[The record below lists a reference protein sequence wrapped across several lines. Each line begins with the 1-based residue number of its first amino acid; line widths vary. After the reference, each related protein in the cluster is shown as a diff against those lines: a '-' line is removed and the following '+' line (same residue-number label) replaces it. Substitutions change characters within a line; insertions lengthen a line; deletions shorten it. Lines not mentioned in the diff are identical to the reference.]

1 MEKMIDEMINNMF
14 TKILDTIEK
23 DDKSSRTKKELNIRM
38 AKKIKQY
45 LLENNKTI
53 ENMNLDDAVNV
64 AKSIKSRSF
73 GSLNVQIDA
82 LNEVLKWAGREDLE
96 INVNGIHQGKETK
109 VFDIKENLIDDVK
122 KRFYTKEEVQDICN
136 TFINAQDK
144 FIIYSLFLGID
155 GKARTDLLHLKV
167 DQIDF
172 DNKIIKLKDRIVY
185 MDDYMYDICKDV
197 VDKEFSSTYYK
208 YIMDDSKSF
217 TSESYELNFDSDYV
231 IKSKPYS
238 KNNYGLE
245 PMKLSGINRRI
256 QALAEVVNCNLS
268 PKNLTRSGIMDK
280 MYRIKKSGW
289 TQGEI
294 EEFLKQNN
302 YKMQAYELK
311 RIFESKY
318 CKK

>member
-1 MEKMIDEMINNMF
+1 MKSINEMIE
-14 TKILDTIEK
+14 KIIDRMEEDK
-23 DDKSSRTKKELNIRM
+23 DLSRTRKELNIRIS
-38 AKKIKQY
+38 KKIKKY
-45 LLENNKTI
+45 FVDNNKTF
-53 ENMNLDDAVNV
+53 ESMNLEDVLSV

-82 LNEVLKWAGREDLE
+82 LNDVLEYANRKDLQ
-96 INVNGIHQGKETK
+96 INVNGVHQGKETK
-109 VFDIKENLIDDVK
+109 VFDIKENIIDDVK
-122 KRFYTKEEVQDICN
+122 ERFYTKEEVQDICN

-144 FIIYSLFLGID
+144 FIIYALFCGID

-172 DNKIIKLKDRIVY
+172 DNRTITLKDRIIY

-208 YIMDDSKSF
+208 YIMDESKSF
-217 TSESYELNFDSDYV
+217 TSESYDLNFDSEYV

-238 KNNYGLE
+238 KNNYGLD
-245 PMKLSGINRRI
+245 PMKLPGLNRRVK
-256 QALAEVVNCNLS
+256 ALGEVVGCNLS
-268 PKNLTRSGIMDK
+268 PKNLVRSGIMDK

-302 YKMQAYELK
+302 YKIQAYELK

>member
-1 MEKMIDEMINNMF
+1 MELINKSIGMIIDRMEK
-14 TKILDTIEK
+14 DTNLSK
-23 DDKSSRTKKELNIRM
+23 TRKELNVRM
-38 AKKIKQY
+38 SKRLKKY
-45 LLENNKTI
+45 LLDNKKTF
-53 ENMNLDDAVNV
+53 EDMNLEDVLNI

-82 LNEVLKWAGREDLE
+82 LNDVLMYADRKDLQ

-109 VFDIKENLIDDVK
+109 IFDIKENLIDDVSE
-122 KRFYTKEEVQDICN
+122 RFYTKQEIQDICN

-144 FIIYSLFLGID
+144 FIIYGLFCSID
-155 GKARTDLLHLKV
+155 GKARADLLNLKV

-172 DNKIIKLKDRIVY
+172 ENRIITLKDRIIY

-217 TSESYELNFDSDYV
+217 TSESYDLNFNSEYV

-238 KNNYGLE
+238 KNNYGLD
-245 PMKLSGINRRI
+245 PMKLPGLNRRVK
-256 QALAEVVNCNLS
+256 ALGEVVECNLS
-268 PKNLTRSGIMDK
+268 PKNLVRSGIMDK

-302 YKMQAYELK
+302 YKIQAYELK

-318 CKK
+318 YKK

>member
-1 MEKMIDEMINNMF
+1 MKVLNEMI
-14 TKILDTIEK
+14 EK
-23 DDKSSRTKKELNIRM
+23 VTNKMLEDENLSKTRKDLGVRM
-38 AKKIKQY
+38 SKKIKKY
-45 LLENNKTI
+45 FVDSNKTF
-53 ENMNLDDAVNV
+53 ESMNLDDVLNI

-82 LNEVLKWAGREDLE
+82 LNDVLEYADRKDLQ
-96 INVNGIHQGKETK
+96 INVNGVHQGKETK
-109 VFDIKENLIDDVK
+109 VFDIRENLIDDVSE
-122 KRFYTKEEVQDICN
+122 RFYTKEEVQDICN
-136 TFINAQDK
+136 TFINPQDK
-144 FIIYSLFLGID
+144 FIIYGLFCGID
-155 GKARTDLLHLKV
+155 GKARTDLLNLKV

-172 DNKIIKLKDRIVY
+172 ENKIIKLKDRIIY

-208 YIMDDSKSF
+208 YIMDNSKSF
-217 TSESYELNFDSDYV
+217 TSDSYELNFDSEYV

-238 KNNYGLE
+238 KNGYGLD
-245 PMKLSGINRRI
+245 PMKLAGVNRRI
-256 QALAEVVNCNLS
+256 KALGEFVDCNLS

>member
-1 MEKMIDEMINNMF
+1 MESVNKIINKMIEDE
-14 TKILDTIEK
+14 KL
-23 DDKSSRTKKELNIRM
+23 SQSRIELNIRM
-38 AKKIKQY
+38 CKKIAKY
-45 LLENNKTI
+45 LFDNNKTF
-53 ENMNLDDAVNV
+53 ESMNLEDVLNI

-82 LNEVLKWAGREDLE
+82 LNDVLMYADRKDLQ
-96 INVNGIHQGKETK
+96 INVNGVHQGKETK
-109 VFDIKENLIDDVK
+109 VFDIRENLINDVDE
-122 KRFYTKEEVQDICN
+122 RFYTKQEIQDICN

-144 FIIYSLFLGID
+144 FIIYGLFCGID

-172 DNKIIKLKDRIVY
+172 DNRTITLKDRIIY

-217 TSESYELNFDSDYV
+217 TSDSYELNFDSEYV

-238 KNNYGLE
+238 KNNYGLD
-245 PMKLSGINRRI
+245 PMKLPGLNRRI
-256 QALAEVVNCNLS
+256 YMLSDVIGCNLS
-268 PKNLTRSGIMDK
+268 PKNLGRSGVMDK

-318 CKK
+318 R